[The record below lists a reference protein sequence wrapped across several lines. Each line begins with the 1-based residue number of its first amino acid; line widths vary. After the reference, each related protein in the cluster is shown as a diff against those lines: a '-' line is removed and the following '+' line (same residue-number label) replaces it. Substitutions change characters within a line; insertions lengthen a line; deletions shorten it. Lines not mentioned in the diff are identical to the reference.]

1 MTGAEEAF
9 DLVGRADADRE
20 VHTRDYKCQAAEQ
33 GGWEES
39 RLVTLSPNRRE

>member
-20 VHTRDYKCQAAEQ
+20 VHTRDYKCQVAETEV
-33 GGWEES
+33 G
-39 RLVTLSPNRRE
+39 RRVGS